1 MPPPRHLQAG
11 RRAVAP
17 SRRRRSG
24 RQRAVLVALGTVFV
38 LLVGALTV
46 VGYALVQLNS
56 IDRYDDLDVDAAPA
70 GEPENYLVV
79 GSDSRQNGTAEEA
92 ASVEGRRSDTIM
104 VMRID
109 PQEESAAV
117 LSLPRDL
124 VVPIAPS
131 GEEARINSAYS
142 SGTPD
147 EGRQALIDTIRNN
160 FGIELNHYVE
170 IDFQGFARL
179 VDAVGGVPLW
189 FDAAVRDR
197 QSGLYQTNL
206 GCVTLGGDQAL
217 PFVRSRHLQYMTPE
231 GEWQSDPT
239 GDLGRI
245 TRQQVFMR
253 NALSKVTAEA
263 SNPVRARELVE
274 IAVDA
279 VGLDGEMGIGD
290 ILDLADR
297 FRDFDTSQLL
307 TYSLPIVENG
317 DGATVSVDDANA
329 GPVLDLFRGDDD
341 EVGGTVPEVSPASVH
356 VNVLNGTGVSGQA
369 SQVAE
374 ALGAIGFV
382 VDGTGDSPESLART
396 TIRHRSGDEAYAQ
409 RVARHVSGG
418 AVLEVD
424 DTLAAG
430 QVTIVTGD
438 DFTSIHEEP
447 DPPGTV
453 ETDAPVES
461 AGGLADGES
470 AAAAFPASPS
480 QETPDDTATDEA
492 PPVATTIGAAIGV
505 PPPGAE
511 CG

>member
-1 MPPPRHLQAG
+1 MSPPRHLQAG
-11 RRAVAP
+11 RRAGPAARP
-17 SRRRRSG
+17 RRSG
-24 RQRAVLVALGTVFV
+24 RQRAVLFALGTVFV
-38 LLVGALTV
+38 VLVGALTV
-46 VGYALVQLNS
+46 VGYGLVQLNS
-56 IDRYDDLDVDAAPA
+56 IDRYEDLEVDAAPA

-79 GSDSRQNGTAEEA
+79 GSDTREGASAEEA

-124 VVPIAPS
+124 VIPISPS

-147 EGRQALIDTIRNN
+147 EGRQALIDTIRLN

-231 GEWQSDPT
+231 GEWESDPT

-253 NALSKVTAEA
+253 NALSKVTSEA

-297 FRDFDTSQLL
+297 FREFDTSQLL

-329 GPVLDLFRGDDD
+329 GPILDLFRGDDD
-341 EVGGTVPEVSPASVH
+341 EIDGSLPEVQPASVH
-356 VNVLNGTGVSGQA
+356 VTVLNGTGVSGQA
-369 SQVAE
+369 AEVAD

-382 VDGTGDSPESLART
+382 VDGTGDSPESLAST

-409 RVARHVSGG
+409 RVARHVTGG

-424 DTLAAG
+424 DTLDAG
-430 QVTIVTGD
+430 QVTIVTGG
-438 DFTSIHEEP
+438 DFTSIHEDA
-447 DPPGTV
+447 DPPATV
-453 ETDAPVES
+453 ESDAPVES
-461 AGGLADGES
+461 ATGLAEGES
-470 AAAAFPASPS
+470 AAAALPASS
-480 QETPDDTATDEA
+480 AQETPDDTTTEA
-492 PPVATTIGAAIGV
+492 PPTATTIGAAIGV